1 MREENNLKEIIEV
14 IAELCDDPTVPR
26 NIKSKFQEI
35 ITYLKDTDET
45 SIKVNKALHNLDE
58 IGDDTNLQPYIRTQ
72 IWNIVSMLEKVAS

>member
-1 MREENNLKEIIEV
+1 MTDESQLTEIIEV
-14 IAELCDDPTVPR
+14 ITELCEDPTVPR

-35 ITYLKDTDET
+35 VSHLKDSNET